1 MTHYSVKP
9 PQQKEKVIHRQRW
22 ETFTAFLAFTS
33 LVALAGATYGAL
45 RRGDVYAEVH
55 DKQELSRFAG
65 VLESSPSLSRELQDK
80 SRSFTIIAPSDSA
93 FHDSKLH
100 FVSDAKESDVD
111 DMRIVR
117 MPQGEVSYILQGEG
131 FVVRSYV
138 LPHEMPESEAL
149 NLPTVNGDIIVLQ
162 REDENGAPVVLAN
175 KVPVRD
181 RIVADNG
188 VIYIVDK
195 LIHPLP
201 EAEKANSRQA
211 SR

>member
-22 ETFTAFLAFTS
+22 ETFAAFLAFTS

-45 RRGDVYAEVH
+45 RRGDVYTEVH
-55 DKQELSRFAG
+55 AKDELSRFAG
-65 VLESSPSLSRELQDK
+65 VLESSSKLSDELRDK
-80 SRSFTIIAPSDSA
+80 SRTFTIIAPSDAA
-93 FHDSKLH
+93 FVESEVR
-100 FVSDAKESDVD
+100 FVSDEEQSDIND
-111 DMRIVR
+111 KRIVQMR
-117 MPQGEVSYILQGEG
+117 DSETNYILQGEG

-138 LPHEMPESEAL
+138 LPHEMPENEAL
-149 NLPTVNGDIIVLQ
+149 NLPAANGDIIVLQ
-162 REDENGAPVVLAN
+162 RQEKAGKNVVSAN
-175 KVPVRD
+175 NVRVRD

-188 VIYIVDK
+188 IIYIVDQ

-201 EAEKANSRQA
+201 EDDARQA